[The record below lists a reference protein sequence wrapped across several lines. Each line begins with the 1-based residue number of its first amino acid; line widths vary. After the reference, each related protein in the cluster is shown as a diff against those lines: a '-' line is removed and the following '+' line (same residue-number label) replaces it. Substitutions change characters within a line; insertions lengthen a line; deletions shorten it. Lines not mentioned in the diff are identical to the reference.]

1 MKKYLVAILCLAT
14 MAVYQTSMAQTNAE
28 QEVLKNLIGM
38 WETEND
44 GTYYLEFKNDG
55 KRTHTITGS
64 RVATYDWDLKNVTI
78 SNATGDILSWGEK
91 YVTAGTIDY
100 TNNRNTTD
108 KYDFRNLNKYT
119 CEFKMWGVWHKAH
132 KCKKQIVNG
141 QTVYAPVDKPA
152 TTRPTVT
159 VTNPVTQPDNTTI
172 TSPVINQTTEPVN
185 SLTQLEAINLLTG
198 RWATEPT
205 SSSVPYSTL
214 TFENRTNPSKRLLN
228 TTGFATKSY
237 DNWGIHTNTRNFA
250 TGVIQA
256 TNSSPFLNDN
266 YNYRNLTKSTCEFLI
281 NGVWVKATKQRSA
294 SPVNYQDTPNIHVD
308 NNAGNSRQVY
318 NATNQNNNQNPVPRV
333 NPTDNKVNNNDNS
346 SKKKNDKKDKES
358 NLLIGLLKAL
368 TGSDD

>member
-1 MKKYLVAILCLAT
+1 MKKFFVTILCLVAL
-14 MAVYQTSMAQTNAE
+14 AAPQTSMAQTNAE
-28 QEVLKNLIGM
+28 QEVLKNLIGI

-64 RVATYDWDLKNVTI
+64 RVATYDWNLKNVTI
-78 SNATGDILSWGEK
+78 SNASGDILSWGEK

-132 KCKKQIVNG
+132 KCKKEIING
-141 QTVYAPVDKPA
+141 QTYYAPVNKPA

-159 VTNPVTQPDNTTI
+159 VTNPVTQPDNTII
-172 TSPVINQTTEPVN
+172 TRPVN
-185 SLTQLEAINLLTG
+185 NQNTETVSSLTQLEAINLLTG
-198 RWATEPT
+198 SWVTEPT
-205 SSSVPYSTL
+205 NNVPYSTL
-214 TFENRTNPSKRLLN
+214 KFENRTNPAKRLLN

-266 YNYRNLTKSTCEFLI
+266 YQYRNLTASTCEFLI
-281 NGVWVKATKQRSA
+281 SGVWVKATKQRDA
-294 SPVNYQDTPNIHVD
+294 TPVNSPNTVIIKNISDT
-308 NNAGNSRQVY
+308 Q
-318 NATNQNNNQNPVPRV
+318 NQPFIRV
-333 NPTDNKVNNNDNS
+333 ENNNDNS
-346 SKKKNDKKDKES
+346 RPVFNTINQENNRNPVPSVRRS
-358 NLLIGLLKAL
+358 R
-368 TGSDD
+368 